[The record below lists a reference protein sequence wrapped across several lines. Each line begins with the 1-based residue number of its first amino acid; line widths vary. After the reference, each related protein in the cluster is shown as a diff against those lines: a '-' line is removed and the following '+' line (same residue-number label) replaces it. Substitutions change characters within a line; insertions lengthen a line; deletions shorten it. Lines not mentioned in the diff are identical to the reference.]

1 MSKLFYIVPIIAM
14 LITISSVMVLNE
26 KNAKT
31 QLINNKRV
39 LVVDSLKKNNL
50 KK

>member
-31 QLINNKRV
+31 QLINNKRI
-39 LVVDSLKKNNL
+39 LIVDSSKKII
-50 KK
+50 

>member
-31 QLINNKRV
+31 QLTNNKRI
-39 LVVDSLKKNNL
+39 LVDSSKKNNL

>member
-31 QLINNKRV
+31 QLTNNKRI
-39 LVVDSLKKNNL
+39 LVDSSKKII
-50 KK
+50 